1 MQPPEKI
8 TPMMAQF
15 NAVKEQFPDTLLFFR
30 MGDFYEMFGTD
41 AEIGAKVLGIALTS
55 RDKRS
60 ANPMPMCGV
69 PHHAC
74 KQYAVRLVKA
84 GYNVAVC
91 EQLEDPAQAK
101 GIVKRGV
108 TRVISPATMIDDEE
122 LTGLE
127 NNFMLAVY
135 NDRDVYYIA
144 AADISTGEVYLA
156 STNENNLENI
166 ISSFVPKEILSSVPL
181 SGDRYVVTRQAKSAQ
196 EAVNTVLRMYKGVKD
211 TAQLGID
218 DIQMLV
224 PVEMIFSYVS
234 DRMLSVQFARP
245 AVMADEGRL
254 VLDSIAV
261 RTLEL
266 VEASEKSLSL
276 FNVINY
282 TKTAMGGR
290 MLYRWVLSPSRN
302 LAEIER
308 RHSIVGYFADDWRI
322 GRSIQ
327 ELLKEVF
334 DIERIANRAA
344 SGRVLPKDLI
354 SLKNSLEELPR
365 IGDILEGTGVSEIAI
380 LGKGFNSCG
389 ELAELIGQAITDNPQ
404 NVITAGGII
413 RDGFNRKV
421 DELRAISKDSSSM
434 LLAEEARLKSATGI
448 NQLKVEYN
456 KVFGYYI
463 EVSKSNIS
471 KVPGWFERK
480 QTLVNCERY
489 ITPEIKELENTILN
503 AEDNL
508 CQLEY
513 EIYTSIRQQ
522 VAEEVELLRSA
533 AKSIAELDTLLSLA
547 NAAVIRGYVRPT
559 MDESRVMDVKD
570 ARHPTVEVSSREL
583 FMANDI
589 MMDGVDNRLLIIT
602 GPNMSGKS
610 TYIRSAALIAVMAH
624 IGSFV
629 PAAEARIGLI
639 DRVFTRV
646 GASDNI
652 GYGQSTFMVEMVETA
667 NILTHATDKSL
678 IILDEI
684 GRGTSTYDG
693 LSIAWAVSEYIIS
706 RLGAKTLFATHYHE
720 LTEIADMMHGAKNLS
735 VQVKE
740 EPDEVI
746 FMHRIIPGPSDKSYG
761 IYVAQLAGLPE
772 EVIRRANN
780 VLAELEEQGASQQL
794 PVRKNMN
801 KLPVVKEQ
809 ILIFDEEHPVVE
821 KLRNID
827 INNLT
832 PIEAIKTLHELKK
845 DAEAGYG
852 GTGK

>member
-69 PHHAC
+69 PHHAY

-181 SGDRYVVTRQAKSAQ
+181 SGDRHAVTRQAKGVQ
-196 EAVNTVLRMYKGVKD
+196 EAANTVLRMYKGVKD

-245 AVMADEGRL
+245 SVMADEGRL

-322 GRSIQ
+322 GRSIR

-365 IGDILEGTGVSEIAI
+365 IGDILEGTGVSEIAA

-421 DELRAISKDSSSM
+421 DELRAIAKDSSSM

-471 KVPGWFERK
+471 KVPDWFERK

-533 AKSIAELDTLLSLA
+533 AKSIAELDTLLSLS
-547 NAAVIRGYVRPT
+547 NAAVIRGYVRPM
-559 MDESRVMDVKD
+559 MDDSRVMDIKD
-570 ARHPTVEVSSREL
+570 ARHPIVEVSSREL